1 MLYIF
6 AFNISFPYR
15 REKNSYAKHR
25 FLCFFGKKTVR
36 RPQQV
41 RGNGFGQCPRRF
53 LQRSE
58 KVFKVFGNDSYQ
70 SAEIIISNIL
80 KIWYRKCWKYYAK
93 LATLL
98 FKVAHFNMWSCR
110 LLCVKLP
117 TLYIKVG
124 NFAPYSRILCIMK
137 WASFDDIFSTI
148 DSIIS
153 VLLILYTQ

>member
-41 RGNGFGQCPRRF
+41 RGNGFGQCPGRL

-70 SAEIIISNIL
+70 SAEMIISNIL
-80 KIWYRKCWKYYAK
+80 KIWYRKC
-93 LATLL
+93 
-98 FKVAHFNMWSCR
+98 
-110 LLCVKLP
+110 
-117 TLYIKVG
+117 
-124 NFAPYSRILCIMK
+124 
-137 WASFDDIFSTI
+137 
-148 DSIIS
+148 
-153 VLLILYTQ
+153 